1 MEKKLRHISMFIGF
15 LGIYIFAG
23 CGYQEKAQQQEQ
35 PLRAD
40 EGQVSD
46 VLQWALYEGA
56 DIPLSIQEELNQK
69 LMKKG
74 LKPVEFV
81 TVTADYPEY
90 WSGDFDYEKLVQ
102 YYLEQVEKSDFDLVT
117 LPQAVLGFEYY
128 PIFVE
133 AGALE
138 PMDSYLET
146 HSSGQELRDAY
157 PEKVWKKLNYEG
169 EVYGALTS
177 DFKYNCYLVSNQTI
191 AGQYGIDLQELS
203 RENCL
208 ELAAEVGKKEQE
220 NGNSTFIPFFYYP
233 AEKSAEREDS
243 LCKLINIYGN
253 EGGLEARSILEDE
266 AYLQEVQRVTRFY
279 QEGIFPGSGQLQ
291 DKGTDEFQEIAK
303 GNFFL
308 MPVYTYSRESAL
320 AQARA
325 SYGVPDYLE
334 LQAILCPELNNPFMG
349 WGAVTGVAAGST
361 RKEEA
366 FAVLAEVYSRG
377 ELSDL
382 LVYGREGKEYHW
394 KNGKI
399 VPSEGSAYNVLVN
412 KLSIGNS
419 FLLSP
424 DQEESLN
431 RKQEVEMLMED
442 IPLSKQTGFWLDSVC
457 IADQVMAVNQVYL
470 NHMLFFQGQS
480 ENWEQELEQIRGE
493 AEEAGIQEILT
504 AWNQQLDQWQEGERE

>member
-1 MEKKLRHISMFIGF
+1 MHKNHRWSCWIVGISAFCLLTGCEKQRNSQPQKETVGEKI
-15 LGIYIFAG
+15 
-23 CGYQEKAQQQEQ
+23 EKA
-35 PLRAD
+35 
-40 EGQVSD
+40 SD
-46 VLQWALYEGA
+46 ALQWALYEGA
-56 DIPLSIQEELNQK
+56 EISPAIQEELNRW
-69 LMKKG
+69 LMENG
-74 LKPVEFV
+74 LEPVEFV
-81 TVTADYPEY
+81 TVMPDYPEY
-90 WSGDFDYEKLVQ
+90 WSTDNNYEKMVQ

-177 DFKYNCYLVSNQTI
+177 DFKYNCYLVGNQTI

-220 NGNSTFIPFFYYP
+220 NGNSTFLPFFYYP

-243 LCKLINIYGN
+243 LCKLINLYGN
-253 EGGLEARSILEDE
+253 EGKLEARSILEDE
-266 AYLQEVQRVTRFY
+266 AYLQEIQRVTRFY
-279 QEGIFPGSGQLQ
+279 QDGIFPSSGQLQ

-308 MPVYTYSRESAL
+308 IPVYTYSQESAL
-320 AQARA
+320 AQVRA
-325 SYGVPDYLE
+325 SYRVPDYLE
-334 LQAILCPELNNPFMG
+334 LQAMPCPELNNPFMG

-382 LVYGREGKEYHW
+382 LVYGREGKEYNW

-399 VPSEGSAYNVLVN
+399 VPREGNAYNVLVN

-442 IPLSKQTGFWLDSVC
+442 IPLSKETGFWLDSVC
-457 IADQVMAVNQVYL
+457 VADQVMAVNQVYL
-470 NHMLFFQGQS
+470 NHILFFQGQS
-480 ENWEQELEQIRGE
+480 ENWEQELEQIRDE

-504 AWNQQLDQWQEGERE
+504 AWNQQLNQWQEGERE